1 MKITK
6 KQPLRPR
13 GRSDEKRQSTK
24 DAIRE
29 AYANGPQKE
38 VQIIPAKKDLVT
50 DAEKKK
56 LRVCAYCRVS
66 TEEDN
71 QASSYELQVQNYT
84 KMIQENPDWEFAGIF
99 ADEGISGTSVLHRE
113 HFLEMIEKCKA
124 GEIDLIITK
133 QVSRFARNV
142 LDSLNYIFMLRKLDP
157 PVGVYFETEKL
168 NTLDR
173 SSDMVITV
181 LSLVA
186 QSESEQKSNSLKWS
200 FKRRRAQGLG
210 IYPNWSLLG
219 YKGHDW
225 EIDEDEADVV
235 RTIYSL
241 YLEGYSSTQ
250 IADLLTK
257 SGILTVKGLS
267 TWSSGSVL
275 GILRNEK
282 YCGDALC
289 QKKFTVDFLEKK
301 MKPNEGE
308 VPQYYVTG
316 SHPAIIEPDEWEQ
329 VQAEFARRKTLGKAY
344 SGKSVLS
351 AKLVCED
358 CGAFFGPKVWHSTDQ
373 YRRTIWQCNG
383 KFANEE
389 RCHTPVVDTET
400 IQRLFIKAY
409 NLMMQDRV
417 QIIKQCEAWRARL
430 MDFGTLD
437 ADIERQLEETQVVAE
452 LVKAAVKENAST
464 AQSQEAYLKKYEA
477 LTERYE
483 KAAAELER
491 LQSLR
496 TARSQQD
503 KKMALYIRTLKKQ
516 PEVMHDWN
524 DTIWT
529 VMIEKAIVHKDGQ
542 ITFVFQN
549 GTEIKVG
556 A

>member
-1 MKITK
+1 MKITTK
-6 KQPLRPR
+6 KPLRPR
-13 GRSDEKRQSTK
+13 SRSDEKRQSTK

-29 AYANGPQKE
+29 VYANGPQRE
-38 VQIIPAKKDLVT
+38 VQIIPAKKDLAA
-50 DAEKKK
+50 DKEQRK

-84 KMIQENPDWEFAGIF
+84 KMIQENPEWEFAGIF

-173 SSDMVITV
+173 NSDMVITV

-219 YKGHDW
+219 YKGHEW
-225 EIDEDEADVV
+225 EIDEDEADIV

-241 YLEGYSSTQ
+241 YLEGYSSPQ

-257 SGILTVKGLS
+257 SGIPTVKGLS

-289 QKKFTVDFLEKK
+289 QKTIDFFTHKSVKNNGLETQYFI
-301 MKPNEGE
+301 EGHHA
-308 VPQYYVTG
+308 P
-316 SHPAIIEPDEWEQ
+316 IIEKRDWLVAQQIRQE
-329 VQAEFARRKTLGKAY
+329 RRYTK
-344 SGKSVLS
+344 
-351 AKLVCED
+351 
-358 CGAFFGPKVWHSTDQ
+358 
-373 YRRTIWQCNG
+373 RR
-383 KFANEE
+383 
-389 RCHTPVVDTET
+389 
-400 IQRLFIKAY
+400 
-409 NLMMQDRV
+409 
-417 QIIKQCEAWRARL
+417 
-430 MDFGTLD
+430 
-437 ADIERQLEETQVVAE
+437 
-452 LVKAAVKENAST
+452 
-464 AQSQEAYLKKYEA
+464 
-477 LTERYE
+477 
-483 KAAAELER
+483 
-491 LQSLR
+491 
-496 TARSQQD
+496 RS
-503 KKMALYIRTLKKQ
+503 K
-516 PEVMHDWN
+516 
-524 DTIWT
+524 
-529 VMIEKAIVHKDGQ
+529 
-542 ITFVFQN
+542 
-549 GTEIKVG
+549 
-556 A
+556 